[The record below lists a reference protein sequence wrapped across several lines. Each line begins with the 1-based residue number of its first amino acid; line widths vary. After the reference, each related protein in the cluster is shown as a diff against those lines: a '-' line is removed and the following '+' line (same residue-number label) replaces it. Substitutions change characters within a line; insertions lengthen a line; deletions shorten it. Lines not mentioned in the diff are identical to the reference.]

1 MGNRK
6 EEKGSITIFLS
17 LVILVLVSIISQVL
31 QEAVFQADRIK
42 AASAMELSLHAV
54 LGEYNREV
62 LENYGLIF
70 LESSNKEGKFQKEEL
85 ISRIDYYLCKNIEEQ
100 SGMLKME
107 IGEESLK
114 ELSFITDQEGQG
126 FYEEV
131 VKAYKMKLPVKLAEE
146 ATKLAAQYES
156 GKENR
161 KILEENKVPSENLK
175 VPEDIKVDEEAKKKA
190 EKMINPIEVIN
201 LLKTNPLL
209 GIVAGDLS
217 ISNNTID
224 LNTTLQKRKRNKGN
238 YTLESKSGISDKV
251 IFDLYVNQ
259 EFKSFLDYMEI
270 TQKGDKLLYEKE
282 YIISGKASDVENLS
296 DVVGKIVWIRE
307 GINFVYL
314 LTDQAKLAEADAL
327 ATALVGY
334 TGLVPLV
341 VATKMAILAV
351 WAYGESLLEAK
362 ILLHGGKVDFIKSA
376 ANWKISLSNLANI
389 GNILKE
395 TCTGDE
401 TGMSY
406 EDYLFLFIGVTSKFN
421 KCFRSMDVIERN
433 IQSLSGVKTFKMD
446 NCLSYIGVEISVI
459 SRGGRLIKVKK
470 AMGYW

>member
-1 MGNRK
+1 MQ
-6 EEKGSITIFLS
+6 SASPADPFL
-17 LVILVLVSIISQVL
+17 
-31 QEAVFQADRIK
+31 RY
-42 AASAMELSLHAV
+42 HH
-54 LGEYNREV
+54 
-62 LENYGLIF
+62 
-70 LESSNKEGKFQKEEL
+70 
-85 ISRIDYYLCKNIEEQ
+85 
-100 SGMLKME
+100 
-107 IGEESLK
+107 
-114 ELSFITDQEGQG
+114 
-126 FYEEV
+126 
-131 VKAYKMKLPVKLAEE
+131 
-146 ATKLAAQYES
+146 
-156 GKENR
+156 
-161 KILEENKVPSENLK
+161 
-175 VPEDIKVDEEAKKKA
+175 
-190 EKMINPIEVIN
+190 
-201 LLKTNPLL
+201 
-209 GIVAGDLS
+209 
-217 ISNNTID
+217 
-224 LNTTLQKRKRNKGN
+224 TTLQKRKRNKGN